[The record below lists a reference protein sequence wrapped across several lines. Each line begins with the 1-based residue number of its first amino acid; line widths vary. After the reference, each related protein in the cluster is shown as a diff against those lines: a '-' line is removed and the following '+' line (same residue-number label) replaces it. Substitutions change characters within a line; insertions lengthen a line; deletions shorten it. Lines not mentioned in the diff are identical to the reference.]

1 MQSDNSLD
9 IINEYKDQVR
19 ILKGQI
25 AELEDAGKSKD
36 AANKRCLQKLEFCT
50 KDLDDA
56 LSKIKKLEE
65 EKKINMLPYNLLF
78 KLGSKAVGSFM
89 TKRAEKSERKHQ
101 IALQEMQTG
110 NERAKRNGSLILDLV
125 LGAFILAP
133 LGILAYATFY
143 GDMTMLKKVEFY
155 FEQLKNIPE
164 VYLYLIFIVV
174 GGNYG
179 ISVTNLLSN
188 KKFKK

>member
-1 MQSDNSLD
+1 M
-9 IINEYKDQVR
+9 I
-19 ILKGQI
+19 
-25 AELEDAGKSKD
+25 
-36 AANKRCLQKLEFCT
+36 
-50 KDLDDA
+50 
-56 LSKIKKLEE
+56 
-65 EKKINMLPYNLLF
+65 PYNILF
-78 KLGSKAVGSFM
+78 RLGSKAVGTFM
-89 TKRAEKSERKHQ
+89 TRRAEKNERKHQ

-143 GDMTMLKKVEFY
+143 GDMAMLKKVEFY

-179 ISVTNLLSN
+179 ISVTNLLTG

>member
-1 MQSDNSLD
+1 
-9 IINEYKDQVR
+9 
-19 ILKGQI
+19 
-25 AELEDAGKSKD
+25 
-36 AANKRCLQKLEFCT
+36 
-50 KDLDDA
+50 
-56 LSKIKKLEE
+56 
-65 EKKINMLPYNLLF
+65 
-78 KLGSKAVGSFM
+78 
-89 TKRAEKSERKHQ
+89 
-101 IALQEMQTG
+101 MQTG

-143 GDMTMLKKVEFY
+143 GDMDMLKKVEFY

-188 KKFKK
+188 KKFKKWQ

>member
-1 MQSDNSLD
+1 M
-9 IINEYKDQVR
+9 I
-19 ILKGQI
+19 
-25 AELEDAGKSKD
+25 
-36 AANKRCLQKLEFCT
+36 
-50 KDLDDA
+50 
-56 LSKIKKLEE
+56 
-65 EKKINMLPYNLLF
+65 PYNILF
-78 KLGSKAVGSFM
+78 RLGSKAVGTFM
-89 TKRAEKSERKHQ
+89 TRRAEKNERNHQ
-101 IALQEMQTG
+101 KALQEMQTG

-143 GDMTMLKKVEFY
+143 GDMEMLTKVEFY

-179 ISVTNLLSN
+179 ISVTNLLTN

>member
-1 MQSDNSLD
+1 M
-9 IINEYKDQVR
+9 I
-19 ILKGQI
+19 
-25 AELEDAGKSKD
+25 
-36 AANKRCLQKLEFCT
+36 
-50 KDLDDA
+50 
-56 LSKIKKLEE
+56 
-65 EKKINMLPYNLLF
+65 PYNILF
-78 KLGSKAVGSFM
+78 KLGSKAVGTFM
-89 TKRAEKSERKHQ
+89 NRRAEKSDRKHQ
-101 IALQEMQTG
+101 IALQEMATG
-110 NERAKRNGSLILDLV
+110 NERAKRNGSLILDLM

-143 GDMTMLKKVEFY
+143 GDMQMLDKVEFY
-155 FEQLKNIPE
+155 FKQLQNIPE

>member
-1 MQSDNSLD
+1 M
-9 IINEYKDQVR
+9 I
-19 ILKGQI
+19 
-25 AELEDAGKSKD
+25 
-36 AANKRCLQKLEFCT
+36 
-50 KDLDDA
+50 
-56 LSKIKKLEE
+56 
-65 EKKINMLPYNLLF
+65 PYNILF
-78 KLGSKAVGSFM
+78 KLGSRAVGTYM
-89 TKRAEKSERKHQ
+89 NRRAEKSERKLQ

-143 GDMTMLKKVEFY
+143 GDVTMLEKVEFY

>member
-1 MQSDNSLD
+1 
-9 IINEYKDQVR
+9 
-19 ILKGQI
+19 
-25 AELEDAGKSKD
+25 
-36 AANKRCLQKLEFCT
+36 
-50 KDLDDA
+50 
-56 LSKIKKLEE
+56 
-65 EKKINMLPYNLLF
+65 MLPYNLLF
-78 KLGSKAVGSFM
+78 KIGSKAVGSFM
-89 TKRAEKSERKHQ
+89 TRRAEKSERKHQ

-143 GDMTMLKKVEFY
+143 GDMEMLKKVEFY
-155 FEQLKNIPE
+155 FDQLKTIPE
-164 VYLYLIFIVV
+164 AYLYLIFIVV

>member
-1 MQSDNSLD
+1 M
-9 IINEYKDQVR
+9 I
-19 ILKGQI
+19 
-25 AELEDAGKSKD
+25 
-36 AANKRCLQKLEFCT
+36 
-50 KDLDDA
+50 
-56 LSKIKKLEE
+56 
-65 EKKINMLPYNLLF
+65 PYNILF
-78 KLGSKAVGSFM
+78 KLGSKAVGTFM
-89 TKRAEKSERKHQ
+89 NRRAEKSDRKHQ
-101 IALQEMQTG
+101 IALQEMATG

-143 GDMTMLKKVEFY
+143 GDMQMLDKVEFY
-155 FEQLKNIPE
+155 FKQLQNIPE

-179 ISVTNLLSN
+179 ISVTNLISN